1 MQGLADVKT
10 LYWWRKTPAT
20 RRAPERWDRVPYLAP
35 EVGARPAVDGEVP
48 RGALSVRRTAQGAGW
63 VVVATYARGWLSHV
77 STGAPLRV
85 VDSLALRMRHPD
97 GRRAVAVWHDGRFD
111 LAYRILP
118 TLAKLGGVKDLMS
131 FLTQRTEVPE
141 ECHANTIR

>member
-1 MQGLADVKT
+1 MNAI
-10 LYWWRKTPAT
+10 YWWRKTPAT
-20 RRAPERWDRVPYLAP
+20 RHVAERWDRVPYPAP
-35 EVGARPAVDGEVP
+35 EVGARVALDGEVS
-48 RGALSVRRTAQGAGW
+48 RGALSVWVTAKRAGW
-63 VVVATYARGWLSHV
+63 VVVATYARGWLSHA

-118 TLAKLGGVKDLMS
+118 TLSKLDGVKGLTA
-131 FLTQRTEVPE
+131 FLVSTS
-141 ECHANTIR
+141 